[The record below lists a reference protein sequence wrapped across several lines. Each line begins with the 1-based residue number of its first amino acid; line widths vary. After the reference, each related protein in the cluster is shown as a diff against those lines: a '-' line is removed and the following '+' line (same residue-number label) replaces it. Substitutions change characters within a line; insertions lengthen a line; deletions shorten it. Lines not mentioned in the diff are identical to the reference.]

1 MKNVWLKLVLVAWSC
16 FMIVGLCAN
25 WPAAEL
31 EQGPTPSLPTV
42 EECGVEPFD
51 QCFAAALR
59 DRMAYMGARKEF
71 VENRPIKV
79 TSNIGAFIAIWGSGS
94 ILIGIYRN
102 RRNSKRISYLTSP
115 LVTLVGTS
123 MYFVE
128 GGSNAEGLMSRT
140 ASLGLF
146 IAVTGLFFTLIF
158 AVFPGV
164 LASLRKLF
172 ENAQE

>member
-1 MKNVWLKLVLVAWSC
+1 MKNILLKLVLVAWSSVV
-16 FMIVGLCAN
+16 IVGLYAN
-25 WPAAEL
+25 WPATEL
-31 EQGPTPSLPTV
+31 AQGPMPSLPTV

-59 DRMAYMGARKEF
+59 ARMAYMGARKEF

-79 TSNIGAFIAIWGSGS
+79 TSNIWACIAIWGTGS

-102 RRNSKRISYLTSP
+102 RKNSKRISYLASP

-146 IAVTGLFFTLIF
+146 IAFTGLFFTLIF
-158 AVFPGV
+158 AVFPDV

-172 ENAQE
+172 EHP